1 MHMSRRPSIRLLLAA
16 AALATIPTISP
27 WAPAPAFAQ
36 ASAGITYQGTLKQ
49 NDLPVTGIY
58 DIRFELF
65 DARLGGQKIGPT
77 LCVND
82 VRVTNGLFTT
92 IVPLPALTSGVPVFL
107 EVSTR
112 LDNGEDCSGS
122 EGYVLLTRRQQITPT
137 PIAVAASAIT
147 QKSPSVPGA
156 LRYNPTAKRFEGF
169 TGVFWV
175 PLTQGAELPPANIVE
190 FTPISTNIHQ
200 FTVPAGVTRIGV
212 DPYGAGGGGMIGT
225 PETISCTSTMSGG
238 FGGGSGAA
246 IRAFVDITPGEILT
260 ITVGSGGARATA
272 VGQNGGNGGDTVL
285 SRQGVPM
292 LIAGGGGGGKAGILG
307 TPQSGGTPC
316 FTAVLFSTNNGAAGI
331 ASVPPPAVGISVISS
346 INGNFGTRPSV
357 AICTNGFINHLGCGG
372 QGAAPVSLGGPIGAD
387 SGVGGFGGERPFGTV
402 QFSNP
407 GSGGRAKIWWD

>member
-1 MHMSRRPSIRLLLAA
+1 MHMSRRPSTRLLLAA
-16 AALATIPTISP
+16 AAIGAVTTISP

-137 PIAVAASAIT
+137 PIAVATSAIT

-212 DPYGAGGGGMIGT
+212 DPYGAGGGGGMIGT
-225 PETISCTSTMSGG
+225 PETISCT
-238 FGGGSGAA
+238 
-246 IRAFVDITPGEILT
+246 
-260 ITVGSGGARATA
+260 
-272 VGQNGGNGGDTVL
+272 
-285 SRQGVPM
+285 
-292 LIAGGGGGGKAGILG
+292 
-307 TPQSGGTPC
+307 
-316 FTAVLFSTNNGAAGI
+316 
-331 ASVPPPAVGISVISS
+331 
-346 INGNFGTRPSV
+346 
-357 AICTNGFINHLGCGG
+357 
-372 QGAAPVSLGGPIGAD
+372 
-387 SGVGGFGGERPFGTV
+387 
-402 QFSNP
+402 
-407 GSGGRAKIWWD
+407 